1 MDKKIRKYIK
11 KEMSE
16 FTEEAFGGNK
26 AKITKLLIDLAIK
39 NNHSKKEASGMIEDS
54 LWYSYEDFMRI
65 HNKEEKNGIR

>member
-1 MDKKIRKYIK
+1 
-11 KEMSE
+11 
-16 FTEEAFGGNK
+16 AFGGNK